1 MTTTQHRV
9 AKERVMKAKSVLIAL
24 SLLALAGCRPDP
36 IRAHADQYAPSQ
48 LNFIDQ
54 DLRDNTAIG
63 QIKVTF
69 DDSKLLHIDVPIRAT
84 TSLPLYTDYRVSF
97 VDANGLPLGPP
108 TAWTAVRLPSND
120 FQDILL
126 TSSSPRAADFRLDLR
141 DAR

>member
-1 MTTTQHRV
+1 
-9 AKERVMKAKSVLIAL
+9 MKAKSILLAL
-24 SLLALAGCRPDP
+24 PLLALAGCGPDP

-48 LNFIDQ
+48 VNFVDQ

-69 DDSKLLHIDVPIRAT
+69 DDAKLLHVDVPIRAT
-84 TSLPLYTDYRVSF
+84 TSLPLYADYRVSF
-97 VDANGLPLGPP
+97 VDLNGISLGPP
-108 TAWTAVRLPSND
+108 TGWTAVRLAPDD
-120 FQDILL
+120 FHDILL

>member
-1 MTTTQHRV
+1 
-9 AKERVMKAKSVLIAL
+9 MKAKPVLFAL
-24 SLLALAGCRPDP
+24 LLLALVACRPDP

-63 QIKVTF
+63 QIKMTF
-69 DDSKLLHIDVPIRAT
+69 DDSKLLHIDVPIRTT
-84 TSLPLYTDYRVSF
+84 TSLPLYADYRVSF

-108 TAWTAVRLPSND
+108 TGWTAVRLPSND